1 MMVPQHLYK
10 VLLEAPIQSFVGF
23 NKSFTQKHVTSNVQK
38 EAEGL
43 GLTYLAFGRWGKKNS
58 YGKFQVT
65 HVSHNGKL
73 YPVEQDN
80 PLNTK
85 NYAYNGHYD
94 DPENLVNKTIKQE
107 EGIDVEHEFT
117 KFGGEKY
124 ESYKP
129 RYEGIRKSPEY
140 DKLKKA
146 FSCWQGGEYEDINRV
161 LWAGTSDDLAQIHK
175 KHINNLD
182 EFFHKNE
189 LGKLHE
195 DMVVYAGNHGKYSK
209 GTEFAFKALMAT
221 SLDYRVADNFAK
233 PKKPKHFSLPSL
245 EETGTIFELHL
256 KKGQKGVLI
265 NALLHN
271 HDSSHY
277 SEYEVLLPRGTQF
290 KVTEDPVWIK
300 NNLLL
305 HKIEIIDQPEPEPI
319 KLDDP
324 NYSDY
329 VHNWHKQVKELKKGE
344 ADYNYYK
351 ETLQKDYNFS
361 DKDMKFIFDG
371 DWEPPTG
378 DAINMSQSAK
388 YWKKVV
394 DKSKEEST
402 DQNNINYWKGIF
414 QKGKQKTGKY
424 SYAGDTLTDQE
435 FEHIFGKENN
445 TYTDILDSWKKTI
458 TNIKDSVSK
467 GTISKA
473 DYKKV
478 YNDFKEGK
486 IGNFSK
492 EDINYIFDNDIPEEN
507 HTPTEPK
514 PFHSYSNKVD
524 FVKDKAAW
532 IKHSEG
538 QAKYNAYKQNAIK
551 HHNLTKEQIDQ
562 AFPEGE
568 KKNIVLPVK
577 SKNIDF
583 NQTSNSDLGKESLEG
598 KYLDTWKQSYK
609 KGKEGNWQSWDGEK
623 DFLNHIK
630 NKYDKKTVDAIID
643 SDKGDEEDNESIESW
658 KKAYHKTKE
667 GSNNFY
673 KSVEDLKDELT
684 KTPHFNK
691 KVKDAVADYIVNDE
705 EKELEKKKSEAKPLA
720 NLKPKW
726 IEAAKNTVADLQAK
740 GEDEKI
746 KALKDK
752 LSNFEEPKTL
762 KTIFGSTK
770 SEKKPEP
777 EISPEEQKKDEE
789 WFDSIEKN
797 LKGASPSKKKEMK
810 DFYKLYHKEKFS
822 KDKWKQLFGESIDL
836 FKYNSDIKQTHH
848 SSQAAIEAKGLGLT
862 YLGFGR
868 YGKRKSFGQGFEITH
883 YVENG
888 RLIPWDKYQ
897 ADTYDNFYKADQAGP
912 ELDQKMKIASEEAD
926 GKEKQKALKHKVDDI
941 TKYVLQEYQDDKYMD
956 INTLLWK
963 GNYYSNLNDNEKEN
977 AEKSIEK
984 MDNFFEL
991 SKLPILDEDRIVY
1004 HGTAMSLA
1012 KDGEYEFKGYL
1023 STTTH
1028 VEIATGFIN
1037 YLDTIREPVLIQ
1049 FNLKK
1054 GQKAL
1059 YINAITKGSNEGN
1072 PEEYEYLLPRGTKF
1086 RIIGSHIQGTKA
1098 KIWQAEIIDQPTPPK
1113 RKIPEVKPNK

>member
-1 MMVPQHLYK
+1 MMAPQHLYK

-94 DPENLVNKTIKQE
+94 DPESLVNKTIKQE
-107 EGIDVEHEFT
+107 EGIDVGHEFT
-117 KFGGEKY
+117 KFGDEKY

-146 FSCWQGGEYEDINRV
+146 FSSWQGGEYVDINRA

-195 DMVVYAGNHGKYSK
+195 DIVVYAGNHGKYSK

-221 SLDYRVADNFAK
+221 SLDYNVADNFAN
-233 PKKPKHFSLPSL
+233 PKKSKHFSLPSL

-271 HDSSHY
+271 YDSSHY

-329 VHNWHKQVKELKKGE
+329 VHNWHKQVKELKKGG

-361 DKDMKFIFDG
+361 DKDMKF
-371 DWEPPTG
+371 
-378 DAINMSQSAK
+378 
-388 YWKKVV
+388 
-394 DKSKEEST
+394 
-402 DQNNINYWKGIF
+402 
-414 QKGKQKTGKY
+414 
-424 SYAGDTLTDQE
+424 
-435 FEHIFGKENN
+435 
-445 TYTDILDSWKKTI
+445 
-458 TNIKDSVSK
+458 
-467 GTISKA
+467 
-473 DYKKV
+473 
-478 YNDFKEGK
+478 
-486 IGNFSK
+486 
-492 EDINYIFDNDIPEEN
+492 IFDNDIPEEN

-583 NQTSNSDLGKESLEG
+583 NQTSNSDLGKGSLEG

-630 NKYDKKTVDAIID
+630 NKYDKKTVDAIIG

-673 KSVEDLKDELT
+673 KSVEDLKDDLT
-684 KTPHFNK
+684 KTPHYNK

-836 FKYNSDIKQTHH
+836 FKYNSDIEQTHH
-848 SSQAAIEAKGLGLT
+848 SSQAAIESKGLGLT

-897 ADTYDNFYKADQAGP
+897 VDTYDNFYKADQAGP

-963 GNYYSNLNDNEKEN
+963 GSYYSNLNDNEREN
-977 AEKSIEK
+977 TEKSIEK

-1012 KDGEYEFKGYL
+1012 KDGEYKFKGYL

-1037 YLDTIREPVLIQ
+1037 DLDTIREPVLIQ

-1059 YINAITKGSNEGN
+1059 YINAITKGSNEGT